1 MQREGLGVP
10 PGTLKNTMK
19 RSEGAP
25 MPASKA
31 SLALPILAGVMW
43 GSIGVFVRFLDAGGL
58 DNGTIVCTRMIASS
72 VILGAFMLVKD
83 RSSFKVPKRA
93 VPVLIVGA
101 VVGSAYMNIVY
112 NVAIM
117 NLNLALSSVLIGLF
131 AIWSLLLG
139 RVLFGEA
146 LTKRKVACAAVALF
160 GVVLISGVLE
170 QGAAVSFSWF
180 GLFMG
185 VLTGMMYAVNGATTR
200 AMSNWGMKA
209 STINFW
215 YFAIGSVSLLP
226 LCHWDQVVS
235 YVAADPL
242 ASGFW
247 LISQAVVCA
256 ILPYVLFAM
265 ALAKMD
271 MGTASTLELV
281 EPAAAMV
288 FGLVLFGEIPTPLM
302 VVGVAVVIAAIS
314 RIYAEK

>member
-1 MQREGLGVP
+1 
-10 PGTLKNTMK
+10 
-19 RSEGAP
+19 

-31 SLALPILAGVMW
+31 CLALPVLAGVMW

-58 DNGTIVCTRMIASS
+58 DNGTIVCTRMIVSS
-72 VILGAFMLVKD
+72 VILGAFMLATDK
-83 RSSFKVPKRA
+83 SSFKVPKRA

-170 QGAAVSFSWF
+170 QGAGASFSWF

-200 AMSNWGMKA
+200 AMGNWGMKA

-242 ASGFW
+242 ASSFW

-256 ILPYVLFAM
+256 ILPYVFFAM
-265 ALAKMD
+265 ALARMD

-288 FGLVLFGEIPTPLM
+288 FGLLLFGEVPTPLM

-314 RIYAEK
+314 RIYAKK